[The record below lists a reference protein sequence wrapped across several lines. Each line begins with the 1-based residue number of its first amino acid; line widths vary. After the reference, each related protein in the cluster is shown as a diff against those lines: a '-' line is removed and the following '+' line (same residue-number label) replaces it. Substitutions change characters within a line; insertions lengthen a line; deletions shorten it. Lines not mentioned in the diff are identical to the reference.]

1 MTNPRRARSMEALAL
16 VVVLWSAG
24 RAGVIYW
31 NHRLLAA
38 PAPDRFTGTRP
49 KPPNIAKTGAKVVP
63 QPLLRPHPLVPLPS
77 SPHRRAI
84 MTLSRMGTAPEET
97 VLPEPFARLPT
108 AWDRKDDPRIATNEE
123 APSAALTPS
132 APASRQ
138 ALHGGGWIV
147 WRPDAA
153 GQSLGTGG
161 QLGGS
166 QVGARLIVPLA
177 FNDRLRASLRANAP
191 LQRRKDYEI
200 APGISLRP
208 FQGIPVE
215 LIVERRLRGAAQA
228 RDVTSIFVAGGATRQ
243 WPNGDWQTDIYA
255 QAGMVGTQHPSLF
268 AEGAATLRR
277 SVGRGSA
284 IGLGLWGGIQPR
296 INRLDVGPSAST
308 MVGPQALNLRLT
320 LDWRVRISGDAR
332 PGSGVAISMSKDF

>member
-16 VVVLWSAG
+16 VVVLWIVG
-24 RAGVIYW
+24 RGGVVYW
-31 NHRLLAA
+31 NHRLPSA
-38 PAPDRFTGTRP
+38 PAPDEFAGTRP
-49 KPPNIAKTGAKVVP
+49 KPPNTAKTGANVVP

-97 VLPEPFARLPT
+97 ALPEPFAPLPS
-108 AWDRKDDPRIATNEE
+108 ALDRQDDPRLATNVE
-123 APSAALTPS
+123 APSAAHTPS
-132 APASRQ
+132 APAFRQ
-138 ALHGGGWIV
+138 ALHGGGWLI

-166 QVGARLIVPLA
+166 QVGARFILPFA
-177 FNDRLRASLRANAP
+177 FQDRLRASLRATAP
-191 LQRRKDYEI
+191 LHRPKDYEV

-215 LIVERRLRGAAQA
+215 LIVERRLRGATQA
-228 RDVTSIFVAGGATRQ
+228 RDVTSIFVAGGATKQ

-277 SVGRGSA
+277 SVGHGSA
-284 IGLGLWGGIQPR
+284 LGLGLWGGLQPR